1 MNLLTFWVPD
11 RIYICDAA
19 EYGLGGFAN
28 HGRAWTYQIPVELRN
43 RAHIN
48 ILEYLAQITAI
59 WIDIIEGI
67 TSKEDCILA
76 IGYNTS
82 AMGWLGRSNFREE
95 NENDKSWDVKQIL
108 SRHLATLTLK
118 SDFILYKQ
126 WLKGSHNQVADS
138 LSRDAYFLNPNT
150 HRLFLQRTVPQQL
163 PQNFNIRPVPKEIF
177 CFVILILQLL
187 PEMQLQSSIPKPSE
201 LAHGNVGILSCI
213 VSESKT
219 SSWTGSAGICKISSY
234 PVLHKQLERAPSLD
248 SIMDTWRYTCGSDLL
263 GKQQEG
269 LQTRH

>member
-1 MNLLTFWVPD
+1 M
-11 RIYICDAA
+11 
-19 EYGLGGFAN
+19 
-28 HGRAWTYQIPVELRN
+28 ELRN

-48 ILEYLAQITAI
+48 ILEYLAQITVI

-67 TSKEDCILA
+67 TSKEDCVLA
-76 IGYNTS
+76 IGDNTS
-82 AMGWLGRSNFREE
+82 AMGWLLSISNFREE
-95 NENDKSWDVKQIL
+95 NENDKSWEVKQIL
-108 SRHLATLTLK
+108 SRHLATLILN
-118 SDFILYKQ
+118 SRSILYKQ

-138 LSRDAYFLNPNT
+138 LSRDSYFLNPNT
-150 HRLFLQRTVPQQL
+150 HRLFLQRSVPKQL
-163 PQNFNIRPVPKEIF
+163 PQNFNIRPVLKEIS
-177 CFVILILQLL
+177 CFIISILQQL

-201 LAHGNVGILSCI
+201 FAHGKVGILSCI

-219 SSWTGSAGICKISSY
+219 SSWTDSAGISKISSC
-234 PVLHKQLERAPSLD
+234 PVLHKHLERAPSLD